1 MTETDMDE
9 VLKNNAVAM
18 VKDHKRTCNNPDCGV
33 STYLIK
39 LLVDKAGIK
48 LNKAELVEFI

>member
-1 MTETDMDE
+1 MTEVDMDE
-9 VLKNNAVAM
+9 VLKNNAIAM